1 MAETQTTDQQATVSR
16 SPINVDCADRLCEA
30 AALLEAQGANPFRV
44 SAYRRAADTL
54 RDLPGDIGKTIEHEG
69 TEGLEA
75 LPGIGR
81 GIAGAL
87 VEMWR
92 TGRWAQLERLRG
104 NADPVQLFTLLPGLG
119 HRLAERIH
127 DDLHVD
133 TLEALEAA
141 AYDGRLEK
149 VAGVGPRRA
158 AAIRAS
164 LQVMLSRGRARRP
177 AWTTGPGGPGV
188 VAEAAPGQ
196 PSVAELLAVDRMYR
210 EKAARGDLPTI
221 APRRF
226 NPAGEAWLPV
236 LHLTRDGRHYT
247 ALYSN
252 TALAHQ
258 LDRTRDWVVIYF
270 YDDDHVE
277 GQHTIVTETHGPL
290 AGRRVVRGRE
300 AECRESESG
309 HG

>member
-1 MAETQTTDQQATVSR
+1 MAKLPDPGAKAIEPR
-16 SPINVDCADRLCEA
+16 GPINADCADRLRQA

-44 SAYRRAADTL
+44 LAYRRAADTL
-54 RDLPGDIGKTIEHEG
+54 RGLPWDVGPIIEHEG
-69 TEGLEA
+69 AEGLEA

-81 GIAGAL
+81 GIAAAL

-92 TGRWAQLERLRG
+92 TGRWVQLERLRG
-104 NADPVQLFTLLPGLG
+104 SADPVQLFTLLPGLG
-119 HRLAERIH
+119 RRLAERIH

-133 TLEALEAA
+133 TLEALEVAA
-141 AYDGRLEK
+141 HDGRLEQ

-164 LQVMLSRGRARRP
+164 LHAMLSRGRARRDGGNIGP
-177 AWTTGPGGPGV
+177 AASRTG
-188 VAEAAPGQ
+188 AAAVQ
-196 PSVAELLAVDRMYR
+196 PSVTELLAVDRQYR
-210 EKAARGDLPTI
+210 EKAARGELPTI

-236 LHLTRDGRHYT
+236 LHLTQAGRHYT

-258 LDRTRDWVVIYF
+258 LDRTRDWVVIYY

-300 AECRESESG
+300 AECRAPQVADD
-309 HG
+309 

>member
-1 MAETQTTDQQATVSR
+1 MAAIPTANQQATGSR
-16 SPINVDCADRLCEA
+16 GPINVDCADRLREA

-54 RDLPGDIGKTIEHEG
+54 LDLPGDIGHTIEQEG
-69 TEGLEA
+69 AEGLEA

-104 NADPVQLFTLLPGLG
+104 SADPVQLFTLLPGLG

-177 AWTTGPGGPGV
+177 AWTRPGGPGV
-188 VAEAAPGQ
+188 VVEAAADQ

-258 LDRTRDWVVIYF
+258 LNRTRDWVVIYF

-300 AECRESESG
+300 AECAAQ
-309 HG
+309 